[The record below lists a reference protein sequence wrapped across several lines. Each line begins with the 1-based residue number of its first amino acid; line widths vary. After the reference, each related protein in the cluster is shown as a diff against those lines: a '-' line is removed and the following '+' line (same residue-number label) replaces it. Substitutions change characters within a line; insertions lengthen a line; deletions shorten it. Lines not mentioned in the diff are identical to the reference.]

1 MTLDGA
7 TGNVMIGTTTDNG
20 LGKLQVNG
28 SITVVGGVRFSSSGA
43 DANRWSVY
51 WNGGTGDLI
60 VVNNISDIR
69 AKKDFDYD
77 IKGLETVKKLKPLKF
92 TWKDGTSH
100 STSVSGRL
108 RQYGFIAQETMEADD
123 YLAWYNQSQDTW
135 GIEQYESFSAVM
147 VKAIQELSSKVETLE
162 SEIQTLKQ

>member
-1 MTLDGA
+1 
-7 TGNVMIGTTTDNG
+7 
-20 LGKLQVNG
+20 LQVSGG
-28 SITVVGGVRFSSSGA
+28 SITVAGGVRFSSSGA

-69 AKKDFDYD
+69 AKKDFDYN
-77 IKGLETVKKLKPLKF
+77 IKGLETINKLKPLKF

-108 RQYGFIAQETMEADD
+108 RQYGFIAQETMQADD

-135 GIEQYESFSAVM
+135 GIEQYESFSAVI
-147 VKAIQELSSKVETLE
+147 VKAIQEQQ
-162 SEIQTLKQ
+162 EIINDLKQKIG